1 MPKSKLRKKRK
12 VTSTKT
18 FSKKSQASEMSKFKQ
33 SLLFQM
39 NKSYLIIEREQLPIA
54 LKENGVNP
62 NDARLQTKPYG
73 PDKSDI
79 FGKDYS
85 YRGNIILKTR
95 MELKTE
101 GLEVQ
106 SYIVIDGVEQIQEN
120 PFNIEL

>member
-54 LKENGVNP
+54 LKENGVDP
-62 NDARLQTKPYG
+62 TDARLQTKPYG
-73 PDKSDI
+73 PDKDDI

-106 SYIVIDGVEQIQEN
+106 SYIVINGVEQIQEN

>member
-12 VTSTKT
+12 AYSTKNI
-18 FSKKSQASEMSKFKQ
+18 SKNNQASEMSKFKQ

-54 LKENGVNP
+54 LKENGINQT
-62 NDARLQTKPYG
+62 DARLQTKPYG
-73 PDKSDI
+73 PDKSDV

-106 SYIVIDGVEQIQEN
+106 SFIVINGIDQVQEN